1 MFYYYVYILQNK
13 KNNNVLNCVPT
24 FQKYKRYF
32 NVSQNLALHP
42 PSFNL
47 ENYQATLPYK
57 YEYEYFLWGGVPAVI
72 FKETS
77 GVLTH
82 WNNSKSF
89 V

>member
-1 MFYYYVYILQNK
+1 MSQHFRNISAILA
-13 KNNNVLNCVPT
+13 LH
-24 FQKYKRYF
+24 
-32 NVSQNLALHP
+32 NLALHP

-57 YEYEYFLWGGVPAVI
+57 CEYEYFLLGGVPAVI